1 MKNNHSQ
8 KTTQSQK
15 NIVVLVSG
23 SGSNLQAI
31 LDACDSNMIDAS
43 VKAVLSNKAE
53 AFGLERA
60 KNAGVAARSVNPKDF
75 DSREAFDH
83 ELMIQ
88 IDTYQPDLIVLAG
101 YMRILS
107 SEFVRHYAGKM
118 VNIHPSLLPK
128 YPGLHTHQRAIDA
141 KDKEHGTSVHFVTE
155 ELDGGP
161 VILQAKVPVFEDDD
175 AKLLAGR
182 VLTQE
187 HAIYP
192 MVCKWFAEDRLSMVD
207 GQAVLDGK
215 VLGKHGYAEEQY
227 REYKKAVN

>member
-43 VKAVLSNKAE
+43 VKAVFSNKAE

-175 AKLLAGR
+175 AELLAGR

-215 VLGKHGYAEEQY
+215 VLGKHGYAQ
-227 REYKKAVN
+227 

>member
-8 KTTQSQK
+8 KTTPSQK

-43 VKAVLSNKAE
+43 VKAVFSNKAE

-60 KNAGVAARSVNPKDF
+60 KNAGVDARSVNPKDF
-75 DSREAFDH
+75 GSREEFDH

-88 IDTYQPDLIVLAG
+88 IDAYQPDLIVLAG

-175 AKLLAGR
+175 AELLARR

-187 HAIYP
+187 HTIYP
-192 MVCKWFAEDRLSMVD
+192 MVCKWFAEDRLSMID

-215 VLGKHGYAEEQY
+215 VLGKHGYAEE
-227 REYKKAVN
+227 